1 MQDKYFIN
9 GDGPYTW
16 KNVLCWCYENINKH
30 RYNYWNNNKINHWRD
45 INNFFHEFRHN
56 PNDGIYRKG
65 RWEQKRI
72 GIEYFDI
79 VGPLRPSEERTYRKY
94 IYENVWVPESFTPK
108 RNQVTDSYGRII
120 PSSLIKSEYL
130 KYNPKEE
137 DRIEAPRRRRSLSR
151 WFNNHNY
158 EFRRDPVPNKGGYR
172 NGRWHK
178 YQGDH
183 GYLGN
188 EVRSTCGLISDM
200 KDIKEECN
208 ITVKYRRKRY
218 ADIWLSYTDWDY
230 PHYSGYKGW
239 KRTRKQKQWM

>member
-1 MQDKYFIN
+1 MQEQYFIN

-16 KNVLCWCYENINKH
+16 KNVLYWCYENINKH
-30 RYNYWNNNKINHWRD
+30 EYTYWNNKINDWRN
-45 INNFFHEFRHN
+45 INNFFHEFSHN

-65 RWEQKRI
+65 YWKQNSHWEYIQQKDEKGRLTSEWI
-72 GIEYFDI
+72 KTLFFDDW
-79 VGPLRPSEERTYRKY
+79 
-94 IYENVWVPESFTPK
+94 VWVPESFTPK
-108 RNQVTDSYGRII
+108 RYQVTDSYGRII

-130 KYNPKEE
+130 KYNPKAE
-137 DRIEAPRRRRSLSR
+137 DRIEAPRRRRSWSR

-158 EFRRDPVPNKGGYR
+158 EFRRDPVPNKGGRR

-208 ITVKYRRKRY
+208 ITIKYRRKRHI
-218 ADIWLSYTDWDY
+218 DTWFSLTDWDY